1 MGKMAYV
8 MKNMFKSKEQRE
20 LEARMEFNKNKRSFT
35 KYYNELDV
43 SVKNFSKMARD
54 AELSGNHENAKS
66 CALFVLK
73 LQKTQVKVQALLQRF
88 EMMNSMQRLAGVM
101 SNFAEACTN
110 MGFAMDTTIN
120 LKDMWKNTAEMDRAI
135 NKLDAMSDQM
145 DMIFDTIDA
154 GMSTDNEMIPSEE
167 EQDKD
172 AEELLRKIMGRH
184 VTTQYAPKPEETRA
198 EAAANPEQEIDDT
211 DDRLHRM
218 MEDLKG

>member
-184 VTTQYAPKPEETRA
+184 VTTQYAPKPEEARA
-198 EAAANPEQEIDDT
+198 EGAANPEQVTDDT
-211 DDRLHRM
+211 DDRLRRM